1 MKPSLTMFIHLAR
14 KGRFQDLAKILK
26 SNDDK
31 VITAWLEDET
41 TTENPRPC
49 SSDTE
54 GPTTRPNILHQV
66 MFHHPTTEVVDLLC
80 KKSLTRIK
88 GIFVPEDLI
97 NEQGLT
103 PLHIAA
109 AHGCDAAVIQRL
121 LDGSGRHIGW

>member
-1 MKPSLTMFIHLAR
+1 
-14 KGRFQDLAKILK
+14 
-26 SNDDK
+26 
-31 VITAWLEDET
+31 
-41 TTENPRPC
+41 
-49 SSDTE
+49 
-54 GPTTRPNILHQV
+54 
-66 MFHHPTTEVVDLLC
+66 VDLLC